1 MVAGHGGGN
10 RRCHRTLSLPTLNR
24 TETRI
29 SLRQLQRGDAV
40 SSDFELVYSLEI
52 KVLDLEKKVTEL
64 EESIVGLTQ
73 QLHTVENETA
83 HNVPD
88 EITAKIHE
96 GENPVRAVR
105 QYRLMTQKDLSD
117 LCGIRPNHISAI
129 ERGMSYGLKTAK
141 RLADALDVP
150 VDLLT

>member
-1 MVAGHGGGN
+1 M
-10 RRCHRTLSLPTLNR
+10 S
-24 TETRI
+24 
-29 SLRQLQRGDAV
+29 GD
-40 SSDFELVYSLEI
+40 FQLVYSLEI
-52 KVLDLEKKVTEL
+52 KVLDLEKKVSDL
-64 EESIVGLTQ
+64 EREVLLLKDQIRS
-73 QLHTVENETA
+73 VE
-83 HNVPD
+83 D
-88 EITAKIHE
+88 EAPLNLPEDVVEKIRD

-105 QYRLMTQKDLSD
+105 QFRLMTQKDLSD

>member
-1 MVAGHGGGN
+1 M
-10 RRCHRTLSLPTLNR
+10 
-24 TETRI
+24 
-29 SLRQLQRGDAV
+29 

-52 KVLDLEKKVTEL
+52 KVLDLEKKIAEL
-64 EESIVGLTQ
+64 EESIIGLTK
-73 QLHTVENETA
+73 QLHTVENEA
-83 HNVPD
+83 SHNVPD
-88 EITAKIHE
+88 EITEKIRE
-96 GENPVRAVR
+96 GESPVRVVR